1 MKKYVCILC
10 VCMVSCVPIT
20 EKIDGNVT
28 ANGIT
33 QAVVESSVVCTSFVF
48 TMRNNKGLMADCF
61 GTINSENITITIEDV
76 VSIDALIPSFQ
87 LSDEAVV
94 FINGIEQIS
103 GESVVNFYDTVI
115 YQVVDA
121 EQKIRNYYVTVIYD
135 SYTMFLPET
144 FIIVA
149 DSSQYILNDY
159 TAKRSGNEYV
169 FYLPLEAN
177 LNEVVLDFKIR
188 EGVLLYCNEQ
198 QIITKETKCDLE
210 SNSQFRVIAAHNKN
224 VDCAITINRKGLIP
238 LSYLSDEIY
247 ADNKEIL
254 LDDGRFE
261 YSIPEN
267 YTFGIV
273 QSKNVEISQSFDV
286 SVIDRDAERFI
297 VFRVTRLHD
306 SLFLDKYISVS
317 NGGVIEESEAIEE
330 NDELYGDGLIM
341 YGFACSGAGGA
352 NDEFVI
358 LFNNSLVPIDL
369 SGFKIKYSAAS
380 GITLSN
386 KFIFAENLY
395 TIQPGRF
402 VLISGKSYLMGNWRG
417 DTFPDCVNTRD
428 FGFSGTSGHVVITN
442 ADNVELDRVGYGSA
456 LKPEVEAVYNT
467 SGGYYVHR
475 NESCIDTNNNAVD
488 FSFYDETGDGLLRN
502 SNSLR

>member
-1 MKKYVCILC
+1 MLNPSKIKDSFDKIINKIIEIDKLHDKSSEQLIKK
-10 VCMVSCVPIT
+10 
-20 EKIDGNVT
+20 
-28 ANGIT
+28 
-33 QAVVESSVVCTSFVF
+33 
-48 TMRNNKGLMADCF
+48 
-61 GTINSENITITIEDV
+61 
-76 VSIDALIPSFQ
+76 DALS
-87 LSDEAVV
+87 L
-94 FINGIEQIS
+94 
-103 GESVVNFYDTVI
+103 
-115 YQVVDA
+115 
-121 EQKIRNYYVTVIYD
+121 
-135 SYTMFLPET
+135 
-144 FIIVA
+144 
-149 DSSQYILNDY
+149 LNDL
-159 TAKRSGNEYV
+159 KS
-169 FYLPLEAN
+169 
-177 LNEVVLDFKIR
+177 K
-188 EGVLLYCNEQ
+188 
-198 QIITKETKCDLE
+198 
-210 SNSQFRVIAAHNKN
+210 S
-224 VDCAITINRKGLIP
+224 
-238 LSYLSDEIY
+238 
-247 ADNKEIL
+247 
-254 LDDGRFE
+254 
-261 YSIPEN
+261 
-267 YTFGIV
+267 YTFGL
-273 QSKNVEISQSFDV
+273 
-286 SVIDRDAERFI
+286 FI
-297 VFRVTRLHD
+297 
-306 SLFLDKYISVS
+306 
-317 NGGVIEESEAIEE
+317 NPEE

-456 LKPEVEAVYNT
+456 LKPEGEAVYNT